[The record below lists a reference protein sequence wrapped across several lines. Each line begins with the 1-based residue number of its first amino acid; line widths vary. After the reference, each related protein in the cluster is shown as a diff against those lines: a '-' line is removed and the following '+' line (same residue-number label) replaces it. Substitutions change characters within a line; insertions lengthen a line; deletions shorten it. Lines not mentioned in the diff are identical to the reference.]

1 MMTSGRISKFRS
13 MARRF
18 ACDEDGSTAIEYGLI
33 VALIFIAILA
43 AVNNFSAANNNMY
56 AKVVNGLTP

>member
-1 MMTSGRISKFRS
+1 MMTSGRISKLHS
-13 MARRF
+13 LARRF
-18 ACDEDGSTAIEYGLI
+18 AGDESGSTAIEYGLI
-33 VALIFIAILA
+33 VALIFLAILG